1 MPIDDH
7 LDTLSGGIWF
17 SKLDAMSAYCHMQR
31 KREDRKKVSWD
42 CLAIT
47 ESEVV
52 QNWPVHASSNMGLVN
67 YHQGCIKDFS
77 EIATPLY
84 AVTGKHQF
92 VWNQDQAEAKESVRT
107 ATYADF
113 ATETELVMRKVV
125 RTDHSSLRWL
135 NEIS

>member
-1 MPIDDH
+1 M
-7 LDTLSGGIWF
+7 LSHRIATC
-17 SKLDAMSAYCHMQR
+17 KER
-31 KREDRKKVSWD
+31 EREDRKKVSWD

-47 ESEVV
+47 ESIVV

-84 AVTGKHQF
+84 AITGKHQF
-92 VWNQDQAEAKESVRT
+92 VWNQDQAEAKESVTT
-107 ATYADF
+107 ATYTDF
-113 ATETELVMRKVV
+113 ATEAELVMRKVV

>member
-1 MPIDDH
+1 
-7 LDTLSGGIWF
+7 
-17 SKLDAMSAYCHMQR
+17 MSAYCHMQR
-31 KREDRKKVSWD
+31 KREDRRKVSWD

-67 YHQGCIKDFS
+67 YHQECIYFSDFS
-77 EIATPLY
+77 EITTPLY

-113 ATETELVMRKVV
+113 ATEAELVMRKVV
-125 RTDHSSLRWL
+125 RTNHSSLRWL

>member
-1 MPIDDH
+1 M
-7 LDTLSGGIWF
+7 
-17 SKLDAMSAYCHMQR
+17 
-31 KREDRKKVSWD
+31 SWD

-67 YHQGCIKDFS
+67 YHQGCIKDLS

-92 VWNQDQAEAKESVRT
+92 VWNQDQAEAKESVST
-107 ATYADF
+107 ATNDAPD
-113 ATETELVMRKVV
+113 LQ
-125 RTDHSSLRWL
+125 LRL
-135 NEIS
+135 NWW